1 MTTQASGSGPPYFRG
16 PDTLCLESLPWLPKT
31 TPGGAASRAARGAPG
46 AAGSLLRP
54 VAAPVP
60 ASRSWAPVASALS
73 STGGRANVLT
83 HLWDLETAQSGT
95 GQPGWPV
102 PEVAACGKAGPG
114 LPRSLP
120 QGSEAS
126 PLAPCFVYISAKVY
140 FKTTCYNVMCH
151 WSEKQKSLDWEDKC
165 LFLVLHNQ
173 VLTFKL
179 VTYSVDLSR
188 SSVAFISKVSEACKT
203 DQTIQKFLIPCNK
216 SICSE

>member
-1 MTTQASGSGPPYFRG
+1 
-16 PDTLCLESLPWLPKT
+16 
-31 TPGGAASRAARGAPG
+31 
-46 AAGSLLRP
+46 
-54 VAAPVP
+54 
-60 ASRSWAPVASALS
+60 
-73 STGGRANVLT
+73 
-83 HLWDLETAQSGT
+83 
-95 GQPGWPV
+95 
-102 PEVAACGKAGPG
+102 
-114 LPRSLP
+114 
-120 QGSEAS
+120 
-126 PLAPCFVYISAKVY
+126 
-140 FKTTCYNVMCH
+140 MCH